1 MGHRLLAVLVPA
13 TTTADSPYDALATV
27 LFPLIPDGVLDSY
40 TLGGQVTGAWDP
52 TYDPTMDPRNWRP
65 CAVCG
70 GGNRAGRADCHACR
84 DATRAGRPPGTELA
98 FTSDWAAHP
107 GDIVALSR
115 LLDPG
120 WRFPKGRTPIGWAD
134 LAGVVWLDTELAMLT
149 GTDTGDVP
157 PRLQVVFDDLIAG
170 RRTHP
175 CMRQPFTI
183 ADYAVAVVDAHS

>member
-13 TTTADSPYDALATV
+13 TTTAEAPHHALATV
-27 LFPLIPDGVLDSY
+27 LFPLILDEVIDSY

-52 TYDPTMDPRNWRP
+52 SYDPTTDPRNWRP

-70 GGNRAGRADCHACR
+70 GGTRTGRPACTACR
-84 DATRAGRPPGTELA
+84 DAMRAGRPPGTELT
-98 FTSDWAAHP
+98 FTSDWAPHP
-107 GDIVALSR
+107 GDIVALGR

-120 WRFPKGRTPIGWAD
+120 WRFPKGRTPIGWVD

-157 PRLQVVFDDLIAG
+157 PRLRTVFDDLIAG

-175 CMRQPFTI
+175 RMRQPFTV